1 MVGTGRVSLMT
12 TTTRFGLARIFEM
25 NPERFLT
32 IMRNSIKAVVAS
44 ILTSG
49 ARPTM
54 QNVAEACVEAGISP
68 PANEASLAAMVSLLR
83 RELGLS
89 AIRTRRE

>member
-1 MVGTGRVSLMT
+1 
-12 TTTRFGLARIFEM
+12 
-25 NPERFLT
+25 
-32 IMRNSIKAVVAS
+32 MRNSIKSVVSS

-54 QNVAEACVEAGISP
+54 GIVAQACAEAGISP

-89 AIRTRRE
+89 AIRTRREPAPVVVVFNHCRHRGWLPA